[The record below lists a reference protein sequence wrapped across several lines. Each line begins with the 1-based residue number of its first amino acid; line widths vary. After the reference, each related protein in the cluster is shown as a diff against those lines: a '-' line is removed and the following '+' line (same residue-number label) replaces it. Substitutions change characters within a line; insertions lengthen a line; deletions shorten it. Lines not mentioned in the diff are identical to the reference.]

1 MEYEQQGF
9 FGNIVSTNGFVA
21 EDDQFTIYY
30 GVFKASLCVEPMKE
44 KREGIGGK
52 YPTLFREEERIM
64 HTRFS
69 CAQPILLQI
78 HGQSVLRTWCERERT
93 SSESTALNVQGALWK
108 VHIFQIQRAYL

>member
-30 GVFKASLCVEPMKE
+30 GVSKASPCVEPMKE

-52 YPTLFREEERIM
+52 SPTLLRAAGSPKTLPWTDLENVPAQ
-64 HTRFS
+64 S
-69 CAQPILLQI
+69 C
-78 HGQSVLRTWCERERT
+78 G
-93 SSESTALNVQGALWK
+93 
-108 VHIFQIQRAYL
+108 